1 MAKDLL
7 IRLEARD
14 NASAVFERTG
24 RSGRKMGEDIEQ
36 GAEGA
41 ADALDELDRAQ
52 DDVGQ
57 SAVDMVLDVG
67 RAADELG
74 RELPQGAERAERA
87 LENLDRAQDE
97 AGQSATELSRDVEA
111 SGRSLRDFGD
121 AGQQVGAGLALLG
134 TSFAMYSSQLVENQR
149 QVSLLQRIYGDA
161 AGGLQAF
168 AEQIQKTTTYS
179 SESAVAAANAL
190 GTLTLNYGVGVD
202 KIRELM
208 TISTD
213 LAATSGLTLE
223 DTASRVAAAVRGE
236 TEAAEWL
243 NLTLNQQAIDIDGVT
258 LSMSNQAA
266 GLYRINALTEQATFA
281 QGAAAE
287 QAQTTA
293 GHFKQLA
300 NSTNDTI
307 RSFVEFTGPV
317 GQAAG
322 VISKFGLEAGLAL
335 SGTVALAKG
344 LRELR
349 TASQGVGA
357 LGTTFGLLTNP
368 ITLVGVAVA
377 GMTAIAIKNIADHDN
392 AAKELQ
398 ATYEEVAK
406 TIREL
411 PLADIQQG
419 RIQTALDEV
428 HALDSAYD
436 DMFANIAAE
445 GDFHQRFITDT
456 SGRIQQQVLTTT
468 QLTDE
473 LASGMVD
480 ITEAERLIEQA
491 LTAEGANVNALI
503 PSIENAIALHQ
514 LWIETNGQAGISGET
529 LITMLQQMAA
539 GADTWGEAIQNTTD
553 DLITFSDQITVTEQA
568 LEDLIRTGDQNMGLI
583 DQLIEMQPVLD
594 QIMTSITTFT
604 QNGDPF
610 WGLTAGSDGLTQL
623 QEDLNT
629 VLTTTGLAGAYAQE
643 AIENLNAA
651 HQAGILSA
659 DQYAA
664 AVHYLAT
671 VELPALSNEVTI
683 AGYQIGL
690 LADDLD
696 SGQASADEF
705 AESLGLAAVEA
716 RDFTKAA
723 ELATNSLQE
732 DTEARTRNADAG
744 RIQADALYEVSEALQ
759 EGGNA
764 AREWAIQNAALLD
777 QFVVQFERLDTLID
791 RTIFGEDRS
800 LTYRLNIESDAAGG
814 RPVARPEADALYG
827 AAQAAEVFSRRGQE
841 TQAVIAELGTL
852 VAANVLPWAEY
863 QQALAGVADQFGLL
877 STNAQLFQAAGIDA
891 PSLDVAVNL
900 QMGGD
905 DLGRIFNSI
914 VGQTTQMSQQ
924 LGQVESW
931 ADKLIGDPGTWSQ
944 LDQLLADGRISLEQY
959 TAAQEAQVR
968 ISTDV
973 ENAQQ
978 DLLAVQ
984 ANLAPVIADATRQQ
998 AEYIDSLQ
1006 DMDTQSQLAALGFMD
1021 QAESARALEIAQLA
1035 AASSTEGQRD
1045 ATTAMIQE
1053 MVNADPVLGAMLEKM
1068 GLISIGADGT
1078 VTVNFED
1085 AVNANE
1091 SIDNL
1096 TASIEDLTALL
1107 GDIFNI
1113 DTDTDAPESQRLIEE
1128 LTGAVNAIPDKV
1140 TTYIEVVDNA
1150 SYQAQLAREAL
1161 ALLDGYTVT
1170 TYINTVGTKTPGLAT
1185 GGTIPFEARPVV
1197 RDLPA
1202 FAGGG
1207 TMALVGEAGP
1217 EIVRLPTGA
1226 QVTNAP
1232 ATRSMLAT
1240 ASPRDGGVNFYGPVT
1255 LQPSGS
1261 DAHVAIRR
1269 AALSRARGY

>member
-1 MAKDLL
+1 VAKDLL
-7 IRLEARD
+7 IRLEAKD
-14 NASAVFERTG
+14 NASAVFQRTG
-24 RSGRKMGEDIEQ
+24 RAGADMGKEIEQ
-36 GAEGA
+36 GAER
-41 ADALDELDRAQ
+41 ADAALDELNRTTDET
-52 DDVGQ
+52 GQ
-57 SAVDMVLDVG
+57 SAVDMVLDVD
-67 RAADELG
+67 RASDTLG
-74 RELPQGAERAERA
+74 RDLPQGAERGERA
-87 LENLDRAQDE
+87 LDELDRAQDE
-97 AGQSATELSRDVEA
+97 VGRSAVEMSRDVES
-111 SGRSLRDFGD
+111 SGRSLRDLGD

-258 LSMSNQAA
+258 LSMSNQEA

-300 NSTNDTI
+300 NSTNDTV

-322 VISKFGLEAGLAL
+322 VISSFGLEAGLAL

-344 LRELR
+344 MRELTSTAGGAGAAIR
-349 TASQGVGA
+349 LLASSPALGFAALAAGAGLAVIAVRDVARSFDDNYYQSISQAIAQTAELDATVLALIGTMNNATMGLEYQGNVDTINATVEALSGVQDKIWELQQLRDDAFAQGYLGVPSEEDQQRLQELEAEIAALEAQYGDLIPAQQAAAEAQQAYQTILANTAPGAEAARETASNLFDAYERGEITIQQLRDQLNGVIADFPNYTTQALEAQSATEQATEATTDYADAQANLRSEINLTTVAIGEYLSAQNPGQAAGA
-357 LGTTFGLLTNP
+357 LFIENAKQIEEVLRIIETAMAD
-368 ITLVGVAVA
+368 GVANSPYDLFGGQAAFEQLQSDLMAIQTSTEA
-377 GMTAIAIKNIADHDN
+377 GAGVVRIWADQLTEAFLAGRLTADEYANG
-392 AAKELQ
+392 
-398 ATYEEVAK
+398 
-406 TIREL
+406 IREL
-411 PLADIQQG
+411 
-419 RIQTALDEV
+419 
-428 HALDSAYD
+428 S
-436 DMFANIAAE
+436 
-445 GDFHQRFITDT
+445 
-456 SGRIQQQVLTTT
+456 
-468 QLTDE
+468 
-473 LASGMVD
+473 
-480 ITEAERLIEQA
+480 ER
-491 LTAEGANVNALI
+491 
-503 PSIENAIALHQ
+503 S
-514 LWIETNGQAGISGET
+514 
-529 LITMLQQMAA
+529 
-539 GADTWGEAIQNTTD
+539 
-553 DLITFSDQITVTEQA
+553 
-568 LEDLIRTGDQNMGLI
+568 
-583 DQLIEMQPVLD
+583 
-594 QIMTSITTFT
+594 
-604 QNGDPF
+604 
-610 WGLTAGSDGLTQL
+610 
-623 QEDLNT
+623 
-629 VLTTTGLAGAYAQE
+629 
-643 AIENLNAA
+643 
-651 HQAGILSA
+651 
-659 DQYAA
+659 
-664 AVHYLAT
+664 
-671 VELPALSNEVTI
+671 
-683 AGYQIGL
+683 
-690 LADDLD
+690 
-696 SGQASADEF
+696 DEF
-705 AESLGLAAVEA
+705 AAQAAIMAWEM
-716 RDFTKAA
+716 
-723 ELATNSLQE
+723 EHNSVTAQQF
-732 DTEARTRNADAG
+732 ADAMG
-744 RIQADALYEVSEALQ
+744 IVSYNLGEGSGALETTSKD
-759 EGGNA
+759 A
-764 AREWAIQNAALLD
+764 ARFAK
-777 QFVVQFERLDTLID
+777 QFEHASDVLAMQFLPNLLAVLALMPET
-791 RTIFGEDRS
+791 EERS
-800 LTYRLNIESDAAGG
+800 LTYKLNIESDPTGG
-814 RPVARPEADALYG
+814 RPVARPEADALSG
-827 AAQAAEVFSRRGQE
+827 AAQAADIFNRRATE
-841 TQAVIAELGTL
+841 TATVIAEIGTL
-852 VAANVLPWAEY
+852 VNASVLPW
-863 QQALAGVADQFGLL
+863 QAYEDALRGVVDEFGLL
-877 STNAQLFQAAGIDA
+877 TTNAQQFQAAGLGGQ
-891 PSLDVAVNL
+891 SVDVAVNL

-905 DLGRIFNSI
+905 DLGRIFNTI
-914 VGQTTQMSQQ
+914 VGQTNQMSQQ
-924 LGQVESW
+924 LGQVDSW

-1045 ATTAMIQE
+1045 ATTQMIQE

-1078 VTVNFED
+1078 VTVNFDD

-1170 TYINTVGTKTPGLAT
+1170 TYINTVQTGSVKAPGLAT
-1185 GGTIPFEARPVV
+1185 GGTIPFEAQPVLRGV
-1197 RDLPA
+1197 PA

-1207 TMALVGEAGP
+1207 TLALVGDGGGP
-1217 EIVRLPTGA
+1217 ELVRLPTGA
-1226 QVTNAP
+1226 QVYSAP

-1240 ASPRDGGVNFYGPVT
+1240 AGRNGGEGAVIINGPVT
-1255 LQPSGS
+1255 LQPAGS
-1261 DAHVAIRR
+1261 DAYGAIRR